1 MDASSNNVLSNNSR
15 IDSIPNASS
24 YSRPVL
30 PEDGA
35 VDGRNGTR
43 YRGGEK
49 KKRKEKK
56 RKKQRQ
62 NQQRRSISLRQLG
75 IDTKEFPA
83 GSTSYFSRLPRLW
96 DETVTF
102 KTPSGATA
110 CSEGGRG

>member
-1 MDASSNNVLSNNSR
+1 M
-15 IDSIPNASS
+15 
-24 YSRPVL
+24 
-30 PEDGA
+30 E
-35 VDGRNGTR
+35 GTEHAI
-43 YRGGEK
+43 GEGEK
-49 KKRKEKK
+49 ERKEK
-56 RKKQRQ
+56 Q

-110 CSEGGRG
+110 SSEGG